1 MQQVDIALPSDV
13 HGRVTPD
20 ANEIMQSILTYVP
33 TERPVLSA
41 LLTDHNWFQSEL
53 RRS

>member
-1 MQQVDIALPSDV
+1 MDIALPPDV
-13 HGRVTPD
+13 LGKVTPD
-20 ANEIMQSILTYVP
+20 AIEIMQRILRYVP

>member
-1 MQQVDIALPSDV
+1 MPPDV
-13 HGRVTPD
+13 LGRLTSD

-33 TERPVLSA
+33 SERPVLSA
-41 LLTDHNWFQSEL
+41 LLADHNWFQSEP